1 MISNYLI
8 KVEGHP
14 DLARDLITNAIVN
27 INKEKAQQR
36 RKARDAKLKERE
48 ELDQIKSDVNDI
60 KAMLQKLLESKNNG
74 EF

>member
-14 DLARDLITNAIVN
+14 DLARDLRTNAIVN